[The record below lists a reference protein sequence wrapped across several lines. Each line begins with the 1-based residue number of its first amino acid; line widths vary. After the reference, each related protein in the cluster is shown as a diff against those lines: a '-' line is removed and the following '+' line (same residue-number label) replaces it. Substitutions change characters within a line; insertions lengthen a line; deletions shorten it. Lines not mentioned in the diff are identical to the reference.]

1 MEFEILTVLEFD
13 LTCPTILTFLS
24 RVTQIAGI
32 AHNRHVCFFAMYL
45 CELSLYEVKFQSINP
60 SLIAT
65 ASVFLTR
72 KIM

>member
-45 CELSLYEVKFQSINP
+45 CELSLYEV
-60 SLIAT
+60 
-65 ASVFLTR
+65 
-72 KIM
+72 